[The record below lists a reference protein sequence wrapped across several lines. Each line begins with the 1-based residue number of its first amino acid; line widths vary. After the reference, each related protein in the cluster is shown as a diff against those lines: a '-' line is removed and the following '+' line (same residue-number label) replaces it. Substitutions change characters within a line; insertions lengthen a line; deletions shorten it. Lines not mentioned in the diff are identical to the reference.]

1 MTIKKKKDVERRKM
15 AKMLCFEAHQNQSL
29 GEGVAQRTVKEQIPR
44 VHAYSSPG
52 TL

>member
-1 MTIKKKKDVERRKM
+1 MD
-15 AKMLCFEAHQNQSL
+15 KMLCFETHQIQSL